1 MTHHSNNWNGSDSYK
16 MDHEDSLSIVADIM
30 LAYNID
36 CSGMFKNEI
45 YKLYVSLYSDKLY
58 CIIHE
63 VVSSTREPIVIMTI
77 VSKIGMF
84 IPPKHRIGLSTYKYF
99 LNNIRYYS
107 GVLGRVEVSCTL
119 PMIYMAKERMQFLQK
134 FRDDEIFRKEFKF
147 STDVESRIDMLRK
160 FIDLNICSIG
170 EFSLPVSSKS
180 IYNTPAKVIFY
191 KEKIE
196 MLDLQNNE
204 KKLVENSQE
213 YSLSEFLSLIDD
225 KNGCIW
231 KSMRDRLSN
240 NRNIFSLIT
249 LLNLK
254 SKILERIEQWKNL
267 DGYKFN
273 CYPEGIFKIINS
285 INLIELS

>member
-1 MTHHSNNWNGSDSYK
+1 MTHHINNRIYTDAYK
-16 MDHEDSLSIVADIM
+16 MDNLDRLSIVTDIM
-30 LAYNID
+30 VAYNIES
-36 CSGMFKNEI
+36 SGMFKNEI
-45 YKLYVSLYSDKLY
+45 YKLHDSLRTDKLY
-58 CIIHE
+58 SIIRE
-63 VVSSTREPIVIMTI
+63 VVFSSREPIIIMTI
-77 VSKIGMF
+77 VSRIGMF
-84 IPPKHRIGLSTYKYF
+84 IPPKYRIGLSTYKYF

-107 GVLGRVEVSCTL
+107 GILGRVEIPCTL
-119 PMIYMAKERMQFLQK
+119 PMIYMAKDRMRFLQN

-147 STDVESRIDMLRK
+147 STDVKTRLDMLQK

-170 EFSLPVSSKS
+170 DFSLPVSSKS

-204 KKLVENSQE
+204 KGLVESSHS

-225 KNGCIW
+225 KNSCIW

-254 SKILERIEQWKNL
+254 SKILERLEQWRNL
-267 DGYKFN
+267 DGYKLN
-273 CYPEGIFKIINS
+273 CYPEGIFKIIKS